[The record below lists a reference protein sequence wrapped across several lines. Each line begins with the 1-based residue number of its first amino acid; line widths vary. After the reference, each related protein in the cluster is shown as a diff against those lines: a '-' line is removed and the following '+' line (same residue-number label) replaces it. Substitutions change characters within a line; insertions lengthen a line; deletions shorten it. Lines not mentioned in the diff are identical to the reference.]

1 MTPFSTRGLILLNR
15 YMDELTQ
22 RQIQILKS
30 LVEEYINTAQP
41 VGSDVLE
48 KKYSLGISPATI
60 RNDMAVLG
68 NKGYLRQPHTS
79 AGRVPTP
86 KAMHFYVERLMEEKK
101 LGVAEEVAAKE
112 RVLGQKE
119 DFDGMVKEA
128 TRALSETVHSL
139 AVAATEDGEV
149 WHAGY
154 ARILDIP
161 EFYNIDVTSRVL
173 SLLEEVQRIH
183 ELFFKYPKWEDPV
196 EVLFGEEL
204 GWPNFSPV
212 GVVAC
217 QFNTPHCRGSLGV
230 IGPTRFDYSSVVPI
244 VRYFGQLL
252 SEAAEKWQEKH

>member
-1 MTPFSTRGLILLNR
+1 
-15 YMDELTQ
+15 MDELTQ

-48 KKYSLGISPATI
+48 KKYNLGISPATI
-60 RNDMAVLG
+60 RNDMAALTS
-68 NKGYLRQPHTS
+68 KEYLRQPHTS
-79 AGRVPTP
+79 SGRVPTP

-119 DFDGMVKEA
+119 DFDRTMREA
-128 TRALSETVHSL
+128 TRALAETAHSL
-139 AVAATEDGEV
+139 GIAATEDGRI

-154 ARILDIP
+154 ANILDIP

-173 SLLEEVQRIH
+173 SLLEEAGKIQ
-183 ELFFKYPKWEDPV
+183 ELFFKYPRWEDPV
-196 EVLFGEEL
+196 EILFGEEL
-204 GWPNFSPV
+204 GWPNFASI

-217 QFNTPHCRGSLGV
+217 QFDAPGCRGSIGV
-230 IGPTRFDYSSVVPI
+230 IGPTRFDYSTVIPV

-252 SEAAEKWQEKH
+252 SEAAEKWQEK